1 MFGCKKICIEERRVL
16 WAVNGPDL
24 ARTTRLQMK
33 ARKGLNATSGA
44 LPLAKEIVR
53 SARAVLTGVALSLL
67 KLPFRWPRREYV
79 IKKWKCK
86 MVSFFSS
93 KCLLLGCFSSGSTKR
108 ANRPCTWTLGKIRQS
123 AYDIWLGH
131 VSMRAV
137 SNPVSSSNNVFT
149 RYLCK

>member
-44 LPLAKEIVR
+44 LPLVKEIVR
-53 SARAVLTGVALSLL
+53 SARAVLSGVALSLL
-67 KLPFRWPRREYV
+67 KLPIRWPRRKYV

-86 MVSFFSS
+86 MVSFLFLEMSAFGLFQLWFYKTCKS
-93 KCLLLGCFSSGSTKR
+93 AVHVNTGQNSPISIWYLAGSR
-108 ANRPCTWTLGKIRQS
+108 EYARRFQS
-123 AYDIWLGH
+123 RL
-131 VSMRAV
+131 V
-137 SNPVSSSNNVFT
+137 
-149 RYLCK
+149 LQ